1 MNEWPDLLQYLRESL
16 EYEVDFCAESLGFS
30 IFLVDFSAWRLRLS
44 HQTPV
49 IWVRAPAIKS
59 STPRHIFDTIQDV
72 IREQGL
78 GNQITIIL
86 LEDKRSLLSKLAS
99 SPLDPIVVIGQDDV
113 ERILHS
119 NRPSGLLQDLIV
131 DQIPISLLAPYETT
145 APVTGSRF
153 FGRDLELSRL
163 INNANTNYLVLG
175 IRRIGKTS
183 LVKEAMQ
190 RLLKKKE
197 PPLALYL
204 DCSDLNNTGDF
215 VREVVR
221 KLEPRELPRIDMQK
235 YVFYF
240 PNFLERMHQKYH
252 RQLVFVLDEIDRL
265 VVAQKGDNE
274 VFRML
279 RVSFNEGHCRYIF
292 AGFRDALHEAHE
304 LTSPQY
310 NFSQPMYLS
319 EFSRQ
324 QARDLI
330 LKPMESLRIHV
341 SNPEDV
347 VGRIYQ
353 ETAGYPNLI
362 QYYCMVLIR
371 KIEQEGGREI
381 GVNSLIDVYHDT
393 GFKNHLL
400 SSFIQNTQNRE
411 KALVY
416 ALLKNSGRPWEKGF
430 TQEFIDASLRRQNIH
445 FSLLEIDTACSVLKT
460 AGFLQQKGREY
471 FFASPV
477 FVRVLLESY
486 DPDYSLRKVKEDGL

>member
-1 MNEWPDLLQYLRESL
+1 MNEWPDLLLHLRDTL
-16 EYEVDFCAESLGFS
+16 EYEVEFCVESLGFD
-30 IFLVDFSAWRLRLS
+30 IFLVDFSDWRLRLS
-44 HQTPV
+44 RQTPV
-49 IWVRAPAIKS
+49 IWVRAPAIQS
-59 STPRHIFDTIQDV
+59 STPKHIFDSIQDV
-72 IREQGL
+72 IRENGL
-78 GNQITIIL
+78 GNQITIVL
-86 LEDKRSLLSKLAS
+86 LEEKRSLLSKLAS
-99 SPLDPIVVIGQDDV
+99 SPLDPIVIIGQDDV

-131 DQIPISLLAPYETT
+131 EQIPISLLAPYETT

-153 FGRDLELSRL
+153 FGRDLEISRL
-163 INNANTNYLVLG
+163 INNPNTNYLVLG

-183 LVKEAMQ
+183 LVKEAML
-190 RLLKKKE
+190 RLLQKKE
-197 PPLALYL
+197 PPLAIYL
-204 DCSDLNNTGDF
+204 DCSDLTNTGDF

-240 PNFLERMHQKYH
+240 PNFLERMHLKYH

-265 VVAQKGDNE
+265 VVAQKDDKE

-319 EFSRQ
+319 EFSHQ
-324 QARDLI
+324 QARHLI

-347 VGRIYQ
+347 VGRIYA

-371 KIEQEGGREI
+371 KIEQEGVREI
-381 GVNSLIDVYHDT
+381 GIKDLIDVYNDT

-411 KALVY
+411 KAVVY
-416 ALLKNSGRPWEKGF
+416 ALLKNSGKAYEKGF
-430 TQEFIDASLRRQNIH
+430 TQKFIDASLRRQNIE
-445 FSLLEIDTACSVLKT
+445 FSLQQIDTACSVLKT

-477 FVRVLLESY
+477 FVRVLLDSY
-486 DPDYSLRKVKEDGL
+486 DPEFSLHKVKEEGL